1 MKKLVCV
8 LLTVILVEISFSQEK
23 FSFVDDDMQWSYMT
37 AENSEMWE
45 YKVPTI
51 VTTTYKY
58 NGDTIINTVSY
69 KKMYRTTNKGKKWD
83 EFGYFRQKDA
93 KVYYIAKNETDEK
106 LAYDFSTNMECRIK
120 SNHDDISLASDST
133 IINNVKKARWGFYHI
148 MHCEN
153 VEYGEPCEPL
163 DNKYYY
169 IDIILED
176 VGSIFSPTFDT
187 LFFCSGTYAGCQFIT
202 SLLCVQKGND
212 VIWHN
217 PNYEDCYY
225 ERTAINN
232 TANQQIQISP
242 NPVKDKLTLT
252 LSQAENEIKIFDL
265 QGKLLLQQNVGFSA
279 EINVSMLQTGTYV
292 LVVNGESYKF
302 VKE

>member
-1 MKKLVCV
+1 MKKY
-8 LLTVILVEISFSQEK
+8 LLIAFIFLAEISFSQEN

-37 AENSEMWE
+37 AENSEMWA

-58 NGDTIINTVSY
+58 NGDTIINTISY
-69 KKMYRTTNKGKKWD
+69 KKMYRTTNNGKNWD
-83 EFGYFRQKDA
+83 EFGAFRQKDA
-93 KVYYIAKNETDEK
+93 KVYYIKKNETDEK
-106 LAYDFSTNMECRIK
+106 LAYDFSSNMECRVK
-120 SNHDDISLASDST
+120 SNYDDIALTSDTT
-133 IINNVKKARWGFYHI
+133 IINNVKKARWGFYQL
-148 MHCEN
+148 MHCDN
-153 VEYGEPCEPL
+153 VEYGEPCAPL

-187 LFFCSGTYAGCQFIT
+187 LFFSSGTCAGCRYIT

-212 VIWHN
+212 VIWYN

-225 ERTAINN
+225 ERTAIDN
-232 TANQQIQISP
+232 TANQQVSISP

-252 LSQAENEIKIFDL
+252 LPKAENEIKIFNL
-265 QGKLLLQQNVGFSA
+265 QGKLLSQQNVGFSA